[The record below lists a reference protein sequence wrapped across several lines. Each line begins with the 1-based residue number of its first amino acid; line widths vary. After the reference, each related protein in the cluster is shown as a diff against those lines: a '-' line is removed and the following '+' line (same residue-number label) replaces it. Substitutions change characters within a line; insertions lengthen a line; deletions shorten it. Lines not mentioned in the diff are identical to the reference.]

1 MSGRLTE
8 DERSRL
14 LQEGAVN
21 GIVSCVAVLGWAHLL
36 AHKVAKLSLSES
48 EKELLAEFKDC

>member
-1 MSGRLTE
+1 MEWNLT
-8 DERSRL
+8 
-14 LQEGAVN
+14 
-21 GIVSCVAVLGWAHLL
+21 CVAVLGWAHLL